1 MGGFHMSVGRKQ
13 SLFIITY
20 PGKETAD
27 EVYQTLRRLEK
38 QDKIDIKT
46 AATIYRKEDGK
57 LRLKHR
63 RRLTVWKGA
72 FGVGAIGLVLAGTGA
87 GFLAGAVVGALIGS
101 SRSRQRHEV
110 KEFLDDKIGP
120 DDSALVVL
128 VTNADWDAVHNEVD
142 HFGGEELAVEL
153 TVEAEKRLAEIAADE
168 EVAAAVHEEVEI
180 EKVSL

>member
-1 MGGFHMSVGRKQ
+1 MSVGRKQ

-63 RRLTVWKGA
+63 RRLTVW
-72 FGVGAIGLVLAGTGA
+72 
-87 GFLAGAVVGALIGS
+87 
-101 SRSRQRHEV
+101 
-110 KEFLDDKIGP
+110 
-120 DDSALVVL
+120 
-128 VTNADWDAVHNEVD
+128 
-142 HFGGEELAVEL
+142 
-153 TVEAEKRLAEIAADE
+153 
-168 EVAAAVHEEVEI
+168 
-180 EKVSL
+180 